1 MIETCLWELPWQK
14 ALKGDREKTNKALK
28 GNGRQPLAE
37 TVMLSPRCKLQS
49 RG

>member
-28 GNGRQPLAE
+28 GNGGQAFGRDGNVIPE
-37 TVMLSPRCKLQS
+37 V
-49 RG
+49 